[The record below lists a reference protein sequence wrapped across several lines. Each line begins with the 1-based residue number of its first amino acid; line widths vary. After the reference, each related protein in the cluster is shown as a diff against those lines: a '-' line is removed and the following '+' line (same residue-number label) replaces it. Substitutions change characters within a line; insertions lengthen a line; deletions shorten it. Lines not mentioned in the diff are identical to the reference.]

1 MRLSKHRRATI
12 AEMDMTP
19 MIDIVFLLI
28 IFFVV
33 TAAIEKE
40 AVDETIL
47 LAKSYYV
54 RPPEKQDPRQIT
66 VNVGYR
72 GADSTAISIAGNF
85 LPLANLEGT
94 LRNAMR
100 KHGNDI
106 PVVIRADG
114 RVKFEHVEKVID
126 VVGKAGLYRVSMS
139 AEDQGKHN

>member
-1 MRLSKHRRATI
+1 MKKRQGSED
-12 AEMDMTP
+12 AEIPITP

-33 TAAIEKE
+33 TAAIDKE
-40 AVDETIL
+40 AVDMSID

-72 GADSTAISIAGNF
+72 RDGTAYHSIAAMS
-85 LPLANLEGT
+85 LPLGNLGPV
-94 LRNAMR
+94 LNNAMK

-106 PVVIRADG
+106 PVIIRADG
-114 RVKFEHVEKVID
+114 RVKFEHVEEVIN
-126 VVGKAGLYRVSMS
+126 VVGKAGLYKISL
-139 AEDQGKHN
+139 AATDQGRHD